1 MNRHV
6 VELFGIPRQLAGA
19 PEVELELPAGA
30 TLLEAVAALGGKV
43 PGLVGRVIAEDGT
56 SLIEPYALNLNGRA
70 FVPSLEVRLRPG
82 DRIVLMTRSAG
93 G

>member
-1 MNRHV
+1 MSRYI

-19 PEVELELPAGA
+19 REVELELPSGA
-30 TLLEAVAALGGKV
+30 TLSEAVAALGRKV
-43 PGLVGRVIAEDGT
+43 PALMGRVIAEGGT

-70 FVPSLEVRLRPG
+70 FVQSLEVKIG
-82 DRIVLMTRSAG
+82 ASDRIVLMTRSAG

>member
-1 MNRHV
+1 MSRYV
-6 VELFGIPRQLAGA
+6 VELFGIPRQLARA
-19 PEVELELPAGA
+19 PEIELELPSGA
-30 TLLEAVAALGGKV
+30 TLVQAVAALGRKV
-43 PGLVGRVIAEDGT
+43 PALVGRVITEDGT

-70 FVPSLEVRLRPG
+70 FVESLEAKLAAG

>member
-1 MNRHV
+1 MNRYV
-6 VELFGIPRQLAGA
+6 VELFGIPRQLARA
-19 PEVELELPAGA
+19 PEVELELPPGA
-30 TLLEAVAALGGKV
+30 TLLEAVAALSRKV
-43 PGLVGRVIAEDGT
+43 PALVGRVVAENGS

-70 FVPSLEVRLRPG
+70 FVQSLDIKLSAG

>member
-1 MNRHV
+1 MSRYI
-6 VELFGIPRQLAGA
+6 VELFGIPRQLARA
-19 PEVELELPAGA
+19 TEVELELPPGA
-30 TLLEAVAALGGKV
+30 TFGEAVAALGRKV
-43 PGLVGRVIAEDGT
+43 PALMGRVIAEDGT

-70 FVPSLEVRLRPG
+70 FVQSLEVRLGAG

>member
-1 MNRHV
+1 VSRYT
-6 VELFGIPRQLAGA
+6 VEFLGIPRQLAGA
-19 PEVELELPAGA
+19 REVELELPPGA
-30 TLLEAVAALGGKV
+30 TLLEAVAALRKEV
-43 PGLVGRVIAEDGT
+43 PALVGRVIAEDGT

-70 FVPSLEVRLRPG
+70 FVQGLDIKLSGG